1 MFWGSFLG
9 SQKGPHEIWDKRWGK
24 INQASFSERVVPLI
38 INYHREHPGMIL
50 MQDSA
55 PAHRGRVLDELAGA
69 GIELMEWP
77 PFSPDLNPI
86 ENVWKIMKE
95 NMQFYFPELN
105 GQRLPDSRIR
115 AIVQA
120 SWDLITDE
128 QLTPLLASMHSRC
141 QAVLDANGGHIRY

>member
-1 MFWGSFLG
+1 M
-9 SQKGPHEIWDKRWGK
+9 
-24 INQASFSERVVPLI
+24 PLI
-38 INYHREHPGMIL
+38 INYHRDHPDMIL

-95 NMQFYFPELN
+95 NMEFYFPELN
-105 GQRLPDSRIR
+105 RQRLPDSMICT
-115 AIVQA
+115 IVQA
-120 SWDLITDE
+120 SWD
-128 QLTPLLASMHSRC
+128 
-141 QAVLDANGGHIRY
+141 